1 VRTPEQAVAESYRWT
16 QNKPG
21 MCLWTVQEWFG
32 SPHLHPDAW
41 THAKHVTL
49 ISGTPPPGVP
59 VWYGPGTGSRF
70 GHVALS
76 LGGGRIRST
85 DCPREGVVGDED
97 LHWPTRRWGH
107 DYIGWSASIGGQP
120 IPGLMDG
127 PQPEPDEGEEEDMA
141 KPWACN
147 LGGAGAGWVLSDL
160 ATWRCGVGSMGVID
174 EGVAFGAYEKLAGGQ
189 PLGPGWVEH
198 IMRLPEVP
206 GPRG

>member
-1 VRTPEQAVAESYRWT
+1 
-16 QNKPG
+16 

-85 DCPREGVVGDED
+85 DCPREGVVGDDD
-97 LHWPTRRWGH
+97 LHWPQRRWGH
-107 DYIGWSASIGGQP
+107 DYIGWSTSIGGQP
-120 IPGLMDG
+120 IPGLGGDDDMTPEQAKTLDDIAWTVG
-127 PQPEPDEGEEEDMA
+127 QIKGQPDAINPRLMKPVDDTAWMLSHSVLELLREISA
-141 KPWACN
+141 KLDR
-147 LGGAGAGWVLSDL
+147 LGGEA
-160 ATWRCGVGSMGVID
+160 
-174 EGVAFGAYEKLAGGQ
+174 E
-189 PLGPGWVEH
+189 
-198 IMRLPEVP
+198 
-206 GPRG
+206 